1 MTSDTQSDTPSRTS
15 ANTSALPQIPLL
27 LWNTLTK
34 QKEVFRA
41 LIPGHV
47 SMYHC
52 GPTVYNYVHVGNLRA
67 FIAADILR
75 RVCEINGY
83 DITQVMNITDIGHL
97 QSDEDDGE
105 DKMTLAIKREGLP
118 FTTESMKTIALKYY
132 DAFRYDIERVNIRP
146 AHLYPFAS
154 EHISEDIDFVQYLL
168 DHAFAYIATDGVYF
182 DTTSLGQKNEA
193 HADDSKS
200 MHGQYGRLGGIS
212 TDDSSKDQS
221 RIGTD
226 HIHMSGKKNMKD
238 FAVWKFNTEH
248 GTDAA
253 FGKGFPGWHL
263 ECSVMSMKY
272 LGEQFDIH
280 TGGIDHISVHHN
292 NEIAQS
298 EAKSGKLLA
307 RYWLHNAHVIMEGGK
322 KMAKSGESFVTL
334 DSLLE
339 KGVSPL
345 GFRYWLLGATYRTPV
360 QFSIESLIQA
370 EGAYRKLIERI
381 SQLMQDQN
389 SVQSHTEDAE
399 QAQVHLDTWK
409 HALLTDFNNDLNTAG
424 ALATLQTLIKDTE
437 IDLSVKMKLIDFADQ
452 VFGLALIES
461 AEEVLQQQS
470 DSQMDIPKEILVLAQ
485 KRLEARMQ
493 KDWALADEL
502 KKQIIAAGFEI
513 KDTEH
518 FFTLK
523 KI

>member
-1 MTSDTQSDTPSRTS
+1 MTSDIPSGIPSSTPPG
-15 ANTSALPQIPLL
+15 ASALPQIPLQ

-34 QKEVFRA
+34 QKEVFSA

-52 GPTVYNYVHVGNLRA
+52 GPTVYNYVHIGNLRA

-132 DAFRYDIERVNIRP
+132 DAFRFDIERVNIRP

-154 EHISEDIDFVQYLL
+154 QHISEDIDFVQYLL
-168 DHAFAYIATDGVYF
+168 DHKFAYIATDGVYF
-182 DTTSLGQKNEA
+182 DTTSLGQQTGEHK
-193 HADDSKS
+193 
-200 MHGQYGRLGGIS
+200 GIYGRLGGIS
-212 TDDSSKDQS
+212 TEDSSQDKS
-221 RIGTD
+221 RIGSD

-238 FAVWKFNTEH
+238 FAVWKFNNEH

-334 DSLLE
+334 DSLQE

-360 QFSIESLIQA
+360 QFSVESLIQA

-381 SQLMQDQN
+381 SQLIQDQN
-389 SVQSHTEDAE
+389 TRQSHTEDIE
-399 QAQVHLDTWK
+399 QSEVHMETWK
-409 HALLTDFNNDLNTAG
+409 RALLTDFNNDLNTAG

-437 IDLSVKMKLIDFADQ
+437 IDLLVKLKLIDFADQ
-452 VFGLALIES
+452 VFGLALVES
-461 AEEVLQQQS
+461 AEEILKQQS
-470 DSQMDIPKEILVLAQ
+470 DSEMEIPEEILALAQ
-485 KRLEARMQ
+485 KRIEARMK
-493 KDWALADEL
+493 KDWSLADEI
-502 KKQIIAAGFEI
+502 KKEIVTAGFEI
-513 KDTEH
+513 KDTEDG
-518 FFTLK
+518 FKLS